1 MRIILNGKEIKN
13 VEVLKFESEK
23 SNTLVTKYETR
34 KAKGGLWF
42 VIV

>member
-1 MRIILNGKEIKN
+1 MFLNFKMKN
-13 VEVLKFESEK
+13 Q
-23 SNTLVTKYETR
+23 NTLVTKYETR